1 MDGEF
6 IWPEIR
12 RHLCY
17 VCVVLRFCI
26 FMYRHLFF
34 HLSWRFW
41 IWLFSRLNQTSK
53 DLWDFSTPPPLR
65 LNTFHLLSSQTY
77 KCTEG
82 DKESGKGNDSSYML
96 SGILFDS
103 SMVLTFEETCI
114 IFSSE
119 MAGESGFD
127 PKLENIIHLNGA
139 ISASTLNNYLM
150 TQGMLSR
157 DRHIYRTLFVEFFSE
172 VSSKP
177 NWAALVLLMASHF
190 LMGYFN

>member
-6 IWPEIR
+6 IWLEIR

-26 FMYRHLFF
+26 FMYRPSFF
-34 HLSWRFW
+34 SSKLEVLNLA
-41 IWLFSRLNQTSK
+41 ILQTLIRLQRICETS
-53 DLWDFSTPPPLR
+53 LLPPHLR

-103 SMVLTFEETCI
+103 SMVLTFEETCNN
-114 IFSSE
+114 FLLR

-127 PKLENIIHLNGA
+127 PKLENIIHLMEQFQQVPS
-139 ISASTLNNYLM
+139 IIT
-150 TQGMLSR
+150 
-157 DRHIYRTLFVEFFSE
+157 
-172 VSSKP
+172 
-177 NWAALVLLMASHF
+177 
-190 LMGYFN
+190 